1 MKVFSRAQLREAY
14 EDWKPAFRQDGFSRE
29 WKIAV
34 DDFLTFVD
42 TYQFKG
48 ESMSVANRAT
58 GKVKWFNSKK
68 GFGFIVP
75 DEGGNDVFVHAT
87 DLDAN
92 LVLHD
97 GDKVEF
103 DVVSTKRGIKAID
116 VVLL

>member
-1 MKVFSRAQLREAY
+1 MKVFSRAQLREA
-14 EDWKPAFRQDGFSRE
+14 EISFSNSTSRSGE
-29 WKIAV
+29 G
-34 DDFLTFVD
+34 DLHDFLEYLD

-97 GDKVEF
+97 GDRVEF
-103 DVVSTKRGIKAID
+103 DVVSTKRGIKAVD